1 MGSNPTTENYPMNTN
16 FQKQMA
22 ANFVSIEI
30 KRSGV
35 NIFDFSQDSFT
46 MGELTQ
52 VLDPNWKSPE
62 QIQAEEAA

>member
-1 MGSNPTTENYPMNTN
+1 MNTN